1 MKKIVMDYEKRQD
14 KADRELYASNRL
26 LKAHNLPIK
35 CLDEQKR
42 ALRTRLR
49 IETNPDRMTA
59 KILSGDDFEDFW
71 EKVSYPKKTR
81 QEAQAQY
88 EKLFEHGIKEHG
100 LYTIKTKWVQQNGT
114 WVSYQHYGYKR

>member
-1 MKKIVMDYEKRQD
+1 MKKIVMDYEKRQN
-14 KADRELYASNRL
+14 KEDRELYASNRL
-26 LKAHNLPIK
+26 LKAHNLPVK

-42 ALRTRLR
+42 ALRMRLS
-49 IETNPDRMTA
+49 TASTSMTS
-59 KILSGDDFEDFW
+59 KILSGNDFDDFW

-81 QEAQAQY
+81 QEAQVMY
-88 EKLFEHGIKEHG
+88 ERYFEHGIKDHG

>member
-49 IETNPDRMTA
+49 IETSPDRMTA

-71 EKVSYPKKTR
+71 EKVSYPKKTK

-88 EKLFEHGIKEHG
+88 EKLFEHGIKDHG

>member
-14 KADRELYASNRL
+14 KEDRELYASNRL
-26 LKAHNLPIK
+26 LKAHNLPVK

-42 ALRTRLR
+42 ALRTRLS
-49 IETNPDRMTA
+49 TASTSMTS
-59 KILSGDDFEDFW
+59 KILSGNDFDDFW

-81 QEAQAQY
+81 QEAQVMY
-88 EKLFEHGIKEHG
+88 ERYFEHGIKEHG

-114 WVSYQHYGYKR
+114 WVSYQHYGWKQ

>member
-14 KADRELYASNRL
+14 KEDRELYASNRL

-35 CLDEQKR
+35 CLNEQKR
-42 ALRTRLR
+42 ALRVRLS
-49 IETNPDRMTA
+49 TASTSMTS
-59 KILSGDDFEDFW
+59 KILSGNDFDDFW

-81 QEAQAQY
+81 QEAQVMY
-88 EKLFEHGIKEHG
+88 ERYFEHGIKEHG

-114 WVSYQHYGYKR
+114 WVSYQHYGWKQ

>member
-1 MKKIVMDYEKRQD
+1 MKKIVMDYEKKQN
-14 KADRELYASNRL
+14 KEDRELYASNRL
-26 LKAHNLPIK
+26 LKAHNLPVK

-42 ALRTRLR
+42 ALRVRLS
-49 IETNPDRMTA
+49 TASTSMTS
-59 KILSGDDFEDFW
+59 KILSGNDFDDFW

-81 QEAQAQY
+81 QEAQVLY
-88 EKLFEHGIKEHG
+88 EKLFEYGIKDHG

>member
-14 KADRELYASNRL
+14 KEDRELYASNRL

-49 IETNPDRMTA
+49 IETNPDRMTS
-59 KILSGDDFEDFW
+59 KILSGNDFDDFW

-81 QEAQAQY
+81 QEAQVMY
-88 EKLFEHGIKEHG
+88 ERYFEHGIKEHG

-114 WVSYQHYGYKR
+114 WVSYQHYGWKQ

>member
-1 MKKIVMDYEKRQD
+1 MKKIVMDYEKKQD

-26 LKAHNLPIK
+26 LKAHNLPVK

-42 ALRTRLR
+42 ALRVRLS
-49 IETNPDRMTA
+49 TASTSMTS
-59 KILSGDDFEDFW
+59 KILSGNNFDDFW

-81 QEAQAQY
+81 QEAQVMY
-88 EKLFEHGIKEHG
+88 ERYFEHGIKEHG

>member
-1 MKKIVMDYEKRQD
+1 MKKIVMDYDKRQN
-14 KADRELYASNRL
+14 KEDRELYASNRL

-71 EKVSYPKKTR
+71 EKVSYPKKTK

>member
-14 KADRELYASNRL
+14 KEDRELYASNRL
-26 LKAHNLPIK
+26 LKAHKLPVR

>member
-14 KADRELYASNRL
+14 KADRDLYASNRL

-49 IETNPDRMTA
+49 IASTSMMS
-59 KILSGDDFEDFW
+59 KILSGNDFDDFW

-88 EKLFEHGIKEHG
+88 EKLFEYGIKDHG

>member
-1 MKKIVMDYEKRQD
+1 MKKIVMDYEKKQQ
-14 KADRELYASNRL
+14 KEDRELYASNRL
-26 LKAHNLPIK
+26 LKAHNLPVK

-42 ALRTRLR
+42 ALRVRLS
-49 IETNPDRMTA
+49 TASTSMTS
-59 KILSGDDFEDFW
+59 KILSGNDFDDFW

-81 QEAQAQY
+81 QEAQVMY
-88 EKLFEHGIKEHG
+88 ERYFEHGIKEHG

>member
-14 KADRELYASNRL
+14 KEDRELYASNRL
-26 LKAHNLPIK
+26 LKAHNLPVK

-42 ALRTRLR
+42 ALRVRLS
-49 IETNPDRMTA
+49 TASTSMTS
-59 KILSGDDFEDFW
+59 KILSGNDFDDFW

-81 QEAQAQY
+81 QEAQVMY
-88 EKLFEHGIKEHG
+88 ERYFKHGIKEHG

-114 WVSYQHYGYKR
+114 WVSYQHYGWKQ

>member
-1 MKKIVMDYEKRQD
+1 MKKIVMDYEKRQN
-14 KADRELYASNRL
+14 KEDRELYASNRL
-26 LKAHNLPIK
+26 LKSHNLPIK

-42 ALRTRLR
+42 ALRVRLS
-49 IETNPDRMTA
+49 TASTSMTS
-59 KILSGDDFEDFW
+59 KILSGNDFDDFW

-88 EKLFEHGIKEHG
+88 EKLFEHGIKDHG

>member
-1 MKKIVMDYEKRQD
+1 MKKIVMDYEKKQD

-42 ALRTRLR
+42 ALRTRLS
-49 IETNPDRMTA
+49 IASTSMTS
-59 KILSGDDFEDFW
+59 KILSGNDFDDFW

-81 QEAQAQY
+81 QEAQVLY
-88 EKLFEHGIKEHG
+88 ERYFEHGIKDHG

-114 WVSYQHYGYKR
+114 WVSYQHYGWKQ

>member
-14 KADRELYASNRL
+14 KEDRELYASNRL
-26 LKAHNLPIK
+26 LKAHNLPVK

-42 ALRTRLR
+42 ALRVRLS
-49 IETNPDRMTA
+49 TASTSMTS
-59 KILSGDDFEDFW
+59 KILSDNDFDDFW

-81 QEAQAQY
+81 QEAQVLY
-88 EKLFEHGIKEHG
+88 ERYFEHGIKEHG

>member
-59 KILSGDDFEDFW
+59 KILSDDFEDSW

-81 QEAQAQY
+81 QEAQVMY
-88 EKLFEHGIKEHG
+88 ERYFEHGIKEHG

-114 WVSYQHYGYKR
+114 WVSYQHYGWKR

>member
-42 ALRTRLR
+42 ALRARLR

-71 EKVSYPKKTR
+71 EKVSYPKKTK

-100 LYTIKTKWVQQNGT
+100 LYNIKTKWVQQNGT

>member
-1 MKKIVMDYEKRQD
+1 MKKIVMDYEKRQN
-14 KADRELYASNRL
+14 KEDRELYASNRL
-26 LKAHNLPIK
+26 LKAHNLPVK

-42 ALRTRLR
+42 ALRMRLS
-49 IETNPDRMTA
+49 IASTSMTS
-59 KILSGDDFEDFW
+59 KILSGNDFDDFW

-88 EKLFEHGIKEHG
+88 EKLFEYGIKEHG

>member
-14 KADRELYASNRL
+14 KEDRELYASNRL
-26 LKAHNLPIK
+26 LKAHNLPVK

-42 ALRTRLR
+42 ALRVRLS
-49 IETNPDRMTA
+49 TASTSMTS
-59 KILSGDDFEDFW
+59 KILSGNDFDDFW

-81 QEAQAQY
+81 QEAQVMY
-88 EKLFEHGIKEHG
+88 ERYFEHGIKEHG

-114 WVSYQHYGYKR
+114 WVSYQHYGWKQ

>member
-14 KADRELYASNRL
+14 KADRDLYASNRL

-49 IETNPDRMTA
+49 IETNPDRMTS

-81 QEAQAQY
+81 QEAQVLY
-88 EKLFEHGIKEHG
+88 ERYFEHGIKEHG

>member
-14 KADRELYASNRL
+14 KEDRELYASNRL
-26 LKAHNLPIK
+26 LKSHNLPIK

-71 EKVSYPKKTR
+71 EKVSYPKKTK
-81 QEAQAQY
+81 QEAQEQY
-88 EKLFEHGIKEHG
+88 EKLFEHGIKDHG

-114 WVSYQHYGYKR
+114 WVSYQHYGWKQ

>member
-1 MKKIVMDYEKRQD
+1 MKKIVTDYEKRQN
-14 KADRELYASNRL
+14 KEDRELYASNRL

-49 IETNPDRMTA
+49 IETSPDRMTA
-59 KILSGDDFEDFW
+59 KILSGDDFDDFW

-81 QEAQAQY
+81 QEAQVMY
-88 EKLFEHGIKEHG
+88 ERYFEHGIKEHG

>member
-1 MKKIVMDYEKRQD
+1 MKKIVMDYEKKQD

-26 LKAHNLPIK
+26 LKAHNLPVK

-49 IETNPDRMTA
+49 IASTSMMS
-59 KILSGDDFEDFW
+59 KILSGNDFDDFW

-81 QEAQAQY
+81 QEAQVLY
-88 EKLFEHGIKEHG
+88 ERYFEHGIKEHG

-114 WVSYQHYGYKR
+114 WVSYQHYGWKQ

>member
-1 MKKIVMDYEKRQD
+1 MKKIVMNYEKKQN
-14 KADRELYASNRL
+14 KEDRELYASNRL
-26 LKAHNLPIK
+26 LKAHNLPVK

-42 ALRTRLR
+42 ALRVRLS
-49 IETNPDRMTA
+49 TASTSMTS
-59 KILSGDDFEDFW
+59 KILSGNDFDDFW

-88 EKLFEHGIKEHG
+88 ERLFEYGIKDHG

>member
-1 MKKIVMDYEKRQD
+1 MKKVVMDYEKRQD
-14 KADRELYASNRL
+14 KEDRELYASNRL
-26 LKAHNLPIK
+26 LKAHNLPVK

-42 ALRTRLR
+42 ALRTRLS
-49 IETNPDRMTA
+49 TA
-59 KILSGDDFEDFW
+59 STSITTKILFGNDFYDFW

-81 QEAQAQY
+81 QEAQVMY
-88 EKLFEHGIKEHG
+88 ERYFEHGIKEHG

>member
-1 MKKIVMDYEKRQD
+1 MKKIVMDYEKRQN
-14 KADRELYASNRL
+14 KEDRELYASNRL
-26 LKAHNLPIK
+26 LKAHNLPVK

-42 ALRTRLR
+42 ALRMRLS
-49 IETNPDRMTA
+49 IASTSMTS
-59 KILSGDDFEDFW
+59 KILSGNDFDDFW

-81 QEAQAQY
+81 QEAQVMY
-88 EKLFEHGIKEHG
+88 ERYFEHGIKDHG

>member
-1 MKKIVMDYEKRQD
+1 MKKIVMDYEKRQN
-14 KADRELYASNRL
+14 KEDRELYASNRL
-26 LKAHNLPIK
+26 LKAYNLPVK

-49 IETNPDRMTA
+49 IASTSIMS
-59 KILSGDDFEDFW
+59 KILSGNDFDDFW

-81 QEAQAQY
+81 QEAQVLY
-88 EKLFEHGIKEHG
+88 ERYFEHGIKEHG

>member
-42 ALRTRLR
+42 ALRTRLS
-49 IETNPDRMTA
+49 TASTSMTS

-71 EKVSYPKKTR
+71 EKVSYPKKTK

>member
-14 KADRELYASNRL
+14 KEDRELYASNRL
-26 LKAHNLPIK
+26 LKAHNLPVK

-42 ALRTRLR
+42 ALRVRLS
-49 IETNPDRMTA
+49 TASTSMTS
-59 KILSGDDFEDFW
+59 KILSGNDFDDFW

-81 QEAQAQY
+81 QEAQVMY
-88 EKLFEHGIKEHG
+88 ERYFEHGIKEHG
-100 LYTIKTKWVQQNGT
+100 LYTIKTKWVQQNGM

>member
-14 KADRELYASNRL
+14 KEDRELYASNRL
-26 LKAHNLPIK
+26 LKAHNLPVK

-42 ALRTRLR
+42 ALRVRLS
-49 IETNPDRMTA
+49 TASTSMTS
-59 KILSGDDFEDFW
+59 KILSGNDFDDFW

-81 QEAQAQY
+81 QEAQVMY
-88 EKLFEHGIKEHG
+88 ERYFEHGIKDHG